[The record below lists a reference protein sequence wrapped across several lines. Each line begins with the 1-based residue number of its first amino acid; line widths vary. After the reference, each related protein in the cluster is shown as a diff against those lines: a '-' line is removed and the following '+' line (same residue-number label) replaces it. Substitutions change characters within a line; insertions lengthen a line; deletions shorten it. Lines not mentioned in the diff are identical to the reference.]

1 MRPRLVLFGDSI
13 TEQSFATG
21 GWGAALADHFARQ
34 ADVVLRGLSGYNT
47 RWALKVLDRAMEG
60 AAAGGADPEAVT
72 VFFGA
77 NDANLPDR
85 SQGHQHVPL
94 AEYQDNLRAIC
105 AHFKN
110 KWPSAATILIT
121 PPPIY
126 EPARI
131 RHIYGDNDPSRQP
144 ERTNEAAGT
153 YAQACIAVAKELDHP
168 VIDIWTR
175 MQQFPDWQTSA
186 LCDGL
191 HFTPFGNKILFDEV
205 LKTLGS
211 IGLSQQSLRSDLPL
225 YHEID
230 PKDPLKAFEI

>member
-1 MRPRLVLFGDSI
+1 MRPRLVLFGASL
-13 TEQSFATG
+13 TEQSFASG
-21 GWGAALADHFARQ
+21 GWGAALAHHFGRQ
-34 ADVVLRGLSGYNT
+34 ADVVLRGFSGYNT

-60 AAAGGADPEAVT
+60 AAAGGADPAAVT
-72 VFFGA
+72 VLLGS
-77 NDANLPDR
+77 NDASLPDR
-85 SQGHQHVPL
+85 AEPHLHVPL

-110 KWPSAATILIT
+110 KWPSAAIILIT

-126 EPARI
+126 EAARI

-153 YAQACIAVAKELDHP
+153 YAQACIAIAKELDQQF
-168 VIDIWTR
+168 VDIWTQ
-175 MQQFPDWQTSA
+175 MQKFPDWQTSA

-205 LKTLGS
+205 LKTLES
-211 IGLSQQSLRSDLPL
+211 IGFSKQILRSDLPL